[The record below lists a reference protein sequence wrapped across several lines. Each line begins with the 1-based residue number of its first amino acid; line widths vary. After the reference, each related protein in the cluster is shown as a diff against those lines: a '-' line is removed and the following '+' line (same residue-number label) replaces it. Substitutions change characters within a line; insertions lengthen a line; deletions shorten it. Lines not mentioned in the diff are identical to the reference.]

1 MPNQKKKGALLGY
14 ANVIAK
20 NLVNLIYVPLLLHF
34 LGQSDYGVFQM
45 TNSVV
50 FALTLLSAGFYGSYV
65 RFYMRE
71 RAKGGTDTGEGI
83 RKLNGIF
90 LLVYVVVAIL
100 CLIGGLLMVAYVRQL
115 FRNGLT
121 AGEINLARILLVI
134 MSVNIA
140 VTLFSTPFDSY
151 IIAHEQFVFQQSRQ
165 LLTSL
170 AQPFLALVLLWLGT
184 GAIGVACAQLIISTV
199 LLLLNIVFATR
210 RLRMRF
216 TFTNLQ
222 WIQFKAIAVFS
233 FWILLNQIFD
243 LVNNNVPNF
252 LLGAMASAMR
262 FTFTNLQWIQFK
274 AIAVFSFWILLN
286 QIFDLVNNNVP
297 NFLLGA
303 MASASAV
310 TVFSIALQIRNLF
323 FSMSTTM
330 SGVFVPQINRL
341 VAETDN
347 NDQLLHLMTRV
358 GRYQM
363 ILFWYLFGGFIVV
376 GQYFVYLWAGAANA
390 DAYWL
395 CLIMVLPVMIP
406 LTQNTGIEIQRAKNK
421 HKARSLIYVLTAVL
435 DIVISVLLIPHI
447 GYWATAIGYTIS
459 ILLGTGLFM
468 NWYYHRSIGLNM
480 LYFWKHQLPTIG
492 VAIASIAIC
501 LAGTRL
507 LPIHSTPTFIIWGVA
522 YTLLFGAGAM
532 YLGLT
537 ADERV
542 KMLQIICR
550 KDKHA

>member
-1 MPNQKKKGALLGY
+1 MPSQKKRGALLGY

-100 CLIGGLLMVAYVRQL
+100 CLIGGLLMAVYVQQL

-252 LLGAMASAMR
+252 LLGAMASA
-262 FTFTNLQWIQFK
+262 
-274 AIAVFSFWILLN
+274 
-286 QIFDLVNNNVP
+286 
-297 NFLLGA
+297 
-303 MASASAV
+303 SAV

-395 CLIMVLPVMIP
+395 CLIMVFPVMIP
-406 LTQNTGIEIQRAKNK
+406 L
-421 HKARSLIYVLTAVL
+421 SLI
-435 DIVISVLLIPHI
+435 HI
-447 GYWATAIGYTIS
+447 
-459 ILLGTGLFM
+459 
-468 NWYYHRSIGLNM
+468 
-480 LYFWKHQLPTIG
+480 
-492 VAIASIAIC
+492 
-501 LAGTRL
+501 
-507 LPIHSTPTFIIWGVA
+507 
-522 YTLLFGAGAM
+522 
-532 YLGLT
+532 
-537 ADERV
+537 
-542 KMLQIICR
+542 
-550 KDKHA
+550 